1 MTEAAPIAV
10 HGRSRLI
17 VDIIEGVL
25 AGRPATGARPVAVL
39 VDPDPEH
46 WAAARDAACV
56 LVSSS
61 PTIDLLDALRRGADA
76 VVHAEHV
83 VTTLPEV
90 VSAVQAGGA
99 VLEPTQAR
107 VVVDALRSGAS
118 LQPLRLTKREEEI
131 MRSIIGGESVK
142 QTAKGLG
149 IAPKTVEN
157 LQSRLFK
164 KLEVRNRAQAVAR
177 VHELGLLDGVNTP
190 EASGGDR
197 P

>member
-1 MTEAAPIAV
+1 MPEPAPITV

-25 AGRPATGARPVAVL
+25 AGRAADGSRPVAVL

-46 WAAARDAACV
+46 WASARDAACV

-61 PTIDLLDALRRGADA
+61 PGVDLLDALRRGADA
-76 VVHAEHV
+76 VVDAEHV
-83 VTTLPEV
+83 VTTLPGV

-99 VLEPTQAR
+99 VLEPAQAR
-107 VVVDALRSGAS
+107 LVIDALRSGAS
-118 LQPLRLTKREEEI
+118 LQRLSLTRREQEI
-131 MRSIIGGESVK
+131 MRSIIDGESVK
-142 QTAKGLG
+142 QTAKSLG

-190 EASGGDR
+190 DVSGGDR